1 MKLILSLDSVVRPL
15 TGIGRYA
22 FELARGLAAQ
32 PEVAD
37 IRFQYRLGWCED
49 PDLLLAEAS
58 GVSANERSPYHD
70 ALWYRALRGAYRALG
85 PAIKGARLAGYS
97 DYIFHSPNYA
107 LPWFPGRCV
116 STIHDMSCFR
126 HPEYHPQERVDHMRR
141 IFPHILESAEIF
153 ITDSEF
159 SKSELVTL
167 CDVDPDRVVTTY
179 LGKDP
184 LFQPRTEDAC
194 RLAMA
199 QLGLNYGA
207 YTLTVG
213 TIEPRKNLDAL
224 LDAYMGMPM
233 SLRRLHPLVI
243 AGGHGWQSEAL
254 HRRIALYAA
263 EGWVKYLS
271 YVPEDLLPMLY
282 SGARAFAYISH
293 YEGFG
298 LPVLEAMASGV
309 PVVSSD
315 AASLPEVGGDAVD
328 YVNPA
333 DIAAVRM
340 RLLRMLEDGEH
351 RQDLILRGCQQA
363 SRFSW
368 DRTVAQTLD
377 AYRRIA

>member
-1 MKLILSLDSVVRPL
+1 MKLILSLDSVSRPL

-22 FELARGLAAQ
+22 YELACGLATH
-32 PEVAD
+32 PDVED
-37 IRFQYRLGWCED
+37 IRFQYRLGWCAD
-49 PDLLLAEAS
+49 PRQLLEAAVHPTAS
-58 GVSANERSPYHD
+58 EQAPNS
-70 ALWYRALRGAYRALG
+70 ALWYRALRQAFRVVS
-85 PAIKGARLAGYS
+85 PAIKGARLAGLR

-107 LPWFPGRCV
+107 LPWFPGRSV

-126 HPEYHPQERVDHMRR
+126 HPEYHPKERVDHMRR
-141 IFPHILESAEIF
+141 IFPHILKSAEIF

-159 SKSELVTL
+159 SKSELVSL

-184 LFQPRTEDAC
+184 RFQPRTEDAC

-199 QLGLNYGA
+199 RLGLTYGG

-213 TIEPRKNLDAL
+213 TIEPRKNLDVL
-224 LDAYMGMPM
+224 LDAYAQIPL
-233 SLRRLHPLVI
+233 SLRQQYPLVI
-243 AGGHGWQSEAL
+243 AGGYGWQSEAI
-254 HRRIALYAA
+254 HRKIALYAT

-271 YVPEDLLPMLY
+271 YVSEDLLPMLY

-309 PVVSSD
+309 PVVTSD

-328 YVNPA
+328 YVQPA
-333 DIAAVRM
+333 DICAVQAA
-340 RLLRMLEDGEH
+340 LFRMLEDDRH
-351 RQDLILRGCQQA
+351 REDLVMRGGRQA
-363 SRFSW
+363 ARFSW

>member
-1 MKLILSLDSVVRPL
+1 MKLILSLDSVIRPL

-22 FELARGLAAQ
+22 YELARGLSAQ
-32 PEVAD
+32 PEVED
-37 IRFQYRLGWCED
+37 IRFQYRFGWCDD
-49 PDLLLAEAS
+49 PDLLLEEAS
-58 GVSANERSPYHD
+58 TPAQAGRAQNQG
-70 ALWYRALRGAYRALG
+70 LWYRALRSAYRAVG
-85 PAIKGARLAGYS
+85 PAVKGARLASYR
-97 DYIFHSPNYA
+97 DHIFHSPNYA
-107 LPWFPGRCV
+107 LPWFPGKSV

-141 IFPHILESAEIF
+141 IFPHILKSADLL

-179 LGKDP
+179 LGKDDI
-184 LFQPRTEDAC
+184 FQPRSEAVC
-194 RLAMA
+194 HQAMQ
-199 QLGLNYGA
+199 QLGLRYRG

-213 TIEPRKNLDAL
+213 TIEPRKNLDVL
-224 LDAYMGMPM
+224 LDAYAALPANLR
-233 SLRRLHPLVI
+233 SLYPLVI
-243 AGGHGWQSEAL
+243 AGGHGWHSESI

-282 SGARAFAYISH
+282 SGATAFAYISH

-309 PVVSSD
+309 PVVTSN

-328 YVNPA
+328 YVQPT
-333 DIAAVRM
+333 DCAAVRAA
-340 RLLRMLEDGEH
+340 LLRMLEDEMH
-351 RQDLILRGCQQA
+351 REDLIARGLRQA
-363 SRFSW
+363 AKFSW
-368 DRTVAQTLD
+368 DQTVIQTLN

>member
-1 MKLILSLDSVVRPL
+1 MKVILQLDAVTRPL

-22 FELARGLAAQ
+22 YELARGLAHQ
-32 PEVAD
+32 PEIED
-37 IRFQYRLGWCED
+37 IRFQYRLGWCD
-49 PDLLLAEAS
+49 SPDQLLENPAMLS
-58 GVSANERSPYHD
+58 DSAQRGEPG
-70 ALWYRALRGAYRALG
+70 LLYRTLRGAYRAIG
-85 PAIKGARLAGYS
+85 PAIRAARMAAYK

-107 LPWFPGRCV
+107 LPWFPGKSV

-141 IFPHILESAEIF
+141 IFPQILKSADLF

-179 LGKDP
+179 LGKDET
-184 LFQPRTEDAC
+184 FQPRSEEKC
-194 RLAMA
+194 REALA
-199 QLGLNYGA
+199 QLGLCYRG

-213 TIEPRKNLDAL
+213 TIEPRKNLDVL
-224 LDAYMGMPM
+224 LDAYAALPA
-233 SLRRLHPLVI
+233 SLRTLYPLVI
-243 AGGHGWQSEAL
+243 AGSHGWHSESI

-271 YVPEDLLPMLY
+271 YVPEAMLPMLY

-309 PVVSSD
+309 PVITSQV
-315 AASLPEVGGDAVD
+315 ASLPEVGGDAVN
-328 YVNPA
+328 YVQPKELDDVKSA
-333 DIAAVRM
+333 LA
-340 RLLRMLEDGEH
+340 RLLEDH
-351 RQDLILRGCQQA
+351 DCRQNLVTQGLVQA
-363 SRFSW
+363 QKFSW
-368 DRTVAQTLD
+368 DRTVAETVA
-377 AYRRIA
+377 AYARLA